1 MHHRAQARVDR
12 ATRWRIFSRRKVAL
26 RAVGIDW
33 ASRRIDDRD
42 RTSAKF
48 GDAINKHIGQRSDAI
63 GSADLIQSDTRVA
76 ELVAIGRDRRQ
87 VEIVFADIDADD
99 RGVARYFE
107 FQELCWYR
115 SRYSRRPPITFFT

>member
-1 MHHRAQARVDR
+1 MDHRAQAGVDR

-42 RTSAKF
+42 RNCAKF
-48 GDAINKHIGQRSDAI
+48 GDAINKHIGERSDVI
-63 GSADLIQSDTRVA
+63 GSADLIQSDARVA
-76 ELVAIGRDRRQ
+76 QLVALGRERRQ

-99 RGVARYFE
+99 RGVARDLE
-107 FQELCWYR
+107 IQELGW
-115 SRYSRRPPITFFT
+115 